1 MDDPVFVGAHRGDER
16 WLAVAF
22 DRDGLEEAVVL
33 DGVGDVWG
41 RYDER
46 AARILVDVPVG
57 LVEEG
62 TDERRCD
69 ALTRAAL
76 GPRADAVVPPPVREA
91 TRKRRYPV
99 ADRTHERRTGR
110 GLSRRAF
117 ARSDAVA
124 AVDDLLGEVPEARDR
139 VAESNP
145 ELCFRALAGE
155 PLAHP
160 RRVAAGYAERMR
172 TLAEFDPEAAPTVQ
186 SAAESTDG
194 AEVTVADVLD
204 AVVLGYAAR
213 PGPGS
218 LRSLPA
224 DPPTDATG
232 LPMRTCYRS
241 EAPIDPE
248 VS

>member
-1 MDDPVFVGAHRGDER
+1 MDDSVFVGAHRGDDR
-16 WLAVAF
+16 WVAVAF
-22 DRDGLEEAVVL
+22 DRAGFVDAAVL

-41 RYDER
+41 THGER
-46 AARILVDVPVG
+46 AVRILVDVPVG

-62 TDERRCD
+62 DAERRCD
-69 ALTRAAL
+69 VLTRAAL
-76 GPRADAVVPPPVREA
+76 GPRADAVVAPPVREA

-99 ADRTHERRTGR
+99 ADRAQERRTGH

-124 AVDDLLGEVPEARDR
+124 ALDDLLGEVPEARER
-139 VAESNP
+139 IVESNP
-145 ELCFRALAGE
+145 ELCFRALAGD
-155 PLAHP
+155 PLSHP
-160 RRVAAGYAERMR
+160 RRIAGGYAERMR
-172 TLAEFDPEAAPTVQ
+172 VLAEFDPEAAPTVQ
-186 SAAESTDG
+186 SAAEATDG
-194 AEVTVADVLD
+194 ADVTVADVLD

-224 DPPTDATG
+224 DPPTDPTG

-241 EAPIDPE
+241 ESPVDPE
-248 VS
+248 AP